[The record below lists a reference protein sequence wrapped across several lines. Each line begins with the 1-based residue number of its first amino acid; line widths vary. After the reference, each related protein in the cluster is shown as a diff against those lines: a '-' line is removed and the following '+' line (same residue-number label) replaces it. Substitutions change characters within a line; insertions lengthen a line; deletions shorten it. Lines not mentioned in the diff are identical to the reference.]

1 MYTSLAPEIINST
14 YIQDMKP
21 FMIQVDDM
29 TLIKRFIQGEEIDL
43 LYNDNLQVEVIGGIC
58 QLLGKNKKIIAMIK
72 TVDKTKCA
80 LVRYNSEY
88 WSVLNKLLQ
97 ENHFIPVGESDLS
110 GLMTY
115 EYHEVPVGYRLHHT
129 EAITLWKTWYPYTRN
144 KKPVG
149 IPLDI
154 LILVKN
160 KWASIR
166 DIHIHEGT
174 LFVNTLFE
182 QVSIH
187 YNEQVVWISKVDMIF
202 HNIPNNDDDTLFFNQ
217 GNQNTVLELNPDDNY
232 DLPEDNTLIQL
243 SGLDLVS
250 PLLHQRTLLVDNTW
264 ENPQNLIEDE
274 QKQEFE
280 QEEEFYPNDYFAEN
294 DQPTEVEIRHEV
306 EQKSLHR
313 ESNNIHLAD
322 TILEVPHIDSI
333 PKPQVI
339 SHHVDMNNVIRFMQ
353 GKLYIMTAI
362 GEVVVEGSDYSFSIN
377 KL

>member
-1 MYTSLAPEIINST
+1 MYTSLAPEITNST

-43 LYNDNLQVEVIGGIC
+43 LCNDNLHVEVIGGIC

-129 EAITLWKTWYPYTRN
+129 EAIALWKVWYPYSRN

-187 YNEQVVWISKVDMIF
+187 YNEKVVWISKVDLVT
-202 HNIPNNDDDTLFFNQ
+202 NNLLNNDDDTLFFNQ

-243 SGLDLVS
+243 SGIDLVS
-250 PLLHQRTLLVDNTW
+250 PLLDDRTLLVDNTW
-264 ENPQNLIEDE
+264 ENTQNLIEDE
-274 QKQEFE
+274 Q
-280 QEEEFYPNDYFAEN
+280 EEEFYHQDYFSKNE
-294 DQPTEVEIRHEV
+294 QPTEIKISHEV
-306 EQKSLHR
+306 EQKSLHI
-313 ESNNIHLAD
+313 EDNNIHLAD

-339 SHHVDMNNVIRFMQ
+339 FHPADMNNVIRFRQ
-353 GKLYIMTAI
+353 GKLYIMTEI

-377 KL
+377 KLAS